1 MSLVYILII
10 MNKDTIQTGLNAI
23 RDAIPSHVTLVAV
36 SKTQPLEAIATA
48 YAEGMRDF
56 GENRATELVEKA
68 DAFPDDIRW
77 HAIGHLQTNKA
88 KMVAPYSHL
97 VHAVDSTRIYEAL
110 SQQIDE
116 KPLDVLLQV
125 HIAKEASKFGF
136 LEEELRGLLDSGNET
151 FSSKTIRIRGLMGM
165 ATFTQD
171 TKQITQEFKGL
182 RTFFDELAPSMGPEF
197 DTLSM
202 GMSGDWNIAIDEGS
216 TLIRVGSAIFGSRK

>member
-1 MSLVYILII
+1 
-10 MNKDTIQTGLNAI
+10 MNKDAIQTGLNAI

-56 GENRATELVEKA
+56 GENRASELVEKA
-68 DAFPDDIRW
+68 EAFPDDIRW

-88 KMVAPYSHL
+88 KMVVPYSHL
-97 VHAVDSTRIYEAL
+97 VHAVDSTRIYDAL
-110 SQQIDE
+110 SQHINDN
-116 KPLDVLLQV
+116 PLDVLLQV
-125 HIAKEASKFGF
+125 HIAREASKFGF
-136 LEEELRGLLDSGNET
+136 LEDELRQLLDLSGNDT
-151 FSSKTIRIRGLMGM
+151 FSSKSIRIRGLMGM

-171 TKQITQEFKGL
+171 SKQITQEFKGL
-182 RTFFDELAPSMGPEF
+182 RTFFDELAPSMGTEF

-216 TLIRVGSAIFGSRK
+216 TLIRVGSAIFGSRN

>member
-1 MSLVYILII
+1 
-10 MNKDTIQTGLNAI
+10 MNKDAIQTGLNAI

-56 GENRATELVEKA
+56 GENRASELVEKA
-68 DAFPDDIRW
+68 EAFPDDIRW

-88 KMVAPYSHL
+88 KMVVPYSHL
-97 VHAVDSTRIYEAL
+97 VHAVDSTRIYDAL
-110 SQQIDE
+110 SQHINE
-116 KPLDVLLQV
+116 NTLDVLLQV
-125 HIAKEASKFGF
+125 HIAREASKFGF
-136 LEEELRGLLDSGNET
+136 LEDELRQLLDLSGNDT
-151 FSSKTIRIRGLMGM
+151 FSSKSIRIRGLMGM

-171 TKQITQEFKGL
+171 SKQITQEFKGL
-182 RTFFDELAPSMGPEF
+182 RTFFDELAPSMGTEF

-216 TLIRVGSAIFGSRK
+216 TLIRVGSAIFGSRN